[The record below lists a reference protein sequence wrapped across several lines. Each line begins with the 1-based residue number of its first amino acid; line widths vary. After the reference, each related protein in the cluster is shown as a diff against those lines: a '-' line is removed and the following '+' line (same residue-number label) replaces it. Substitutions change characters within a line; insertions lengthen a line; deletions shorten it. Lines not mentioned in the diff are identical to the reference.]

1 MSGSIVHPQRQTS
14 ADIIFERLYDQIISL
29 ALLPGTKISEAD
41 VAERFG
47 VSRQPVRDAFN
58 RLGNMGFLLIQPQR
72 ATVVQ
77 KFSLDSISEARFVR
91 QAIELELVRT
101 AIDNWTETSIALF
114 EPNLEL
120 QVKAVKNSDAKAFH
134 ALDEAFHKLIA
145 DIAAKPFA
153 FDIVKEQKAKIDR
166 ICVLSL
172 KDAHGMQEL
181 VNDHQQLVEC
191 LSKNDKVGAERCLR
205 IHLSRISKTIEIV
218 QARHSDYFTV

>member
-47 VSRQPVRDAFN
+47 VSRQPVRD
-58 RLGNMGFLLIQPQR
+58 
-72 ATVVQ
+72 
-77 KFSLDSISEARFVR
+77 
-91 QAIELELVRT
+91 
-101 AIDNWTETSIALF
+101 
-114 EPNLEL
+114 
-120 QVKAVKNSDAKAFH
+120 
-134 ALDEAFHKLIA
+134 EAFHKLIT

-218 QARHSDYFTV
+218 QARHEYVFPSHAI